1 MRLLIILI
9 GLSIASCSA
18 PKLYNQGVKKIN
30 KAIEKDPSL
39 KIPERIITNTDTI
52 IKRDSVTNE
61 IIKEITKTVTVTEY
75 KDTCDNDP
83 RPSRRELRHARK
95 MYNDSLNHERR
106 MFKLEKQALEDSLA
120 AMTKLYKEES
130 KRIVQVTKIENK
142 TSPFLR
148 FIGRMWWL
156 FVIAGFIGGFYIRK
170 LLFK

>member
-1 MRLLIILI
+1 
-9 GLSIASCSA
+9 
-18 PKLYNQGVKKIN
+18 
-30 KAIEKDPSL
+30 
-39 KIPERIITNTDTI
+39 
-52 IKRDSVTNE
+52 
-61 IIKEITKTVTVTEY
+61 
-75 KDTCDNDP
+75 
-83 RPSRRELRHARK
+83 
-95 MYNDSLNHERR
+95 

-148 FIGRMWWL
+148 FIGRLWWL